1 MELMQFFQSL
11 ESSAVADWIRTS
23 FYAQPLISALHLFG
37 LAMIFGTISIVDL
50 RLLGIP
56 NTSRPFTLVASELL
70 KWTWLAFGLTLIT
83 GLLMFTTSAAAY
95 YQNTP
100 FRLKMLVLLL
110 AGLNMLIFELLT
122 VRSVDK
128 WNKNA
133 RTPTAAKIAGLL
145 SLVFWISI
153 ICFGRWIG
161 YTERYDFGVP
171 SDMNLD
177 FLP

>member
-1 MELMQFFQSL
+1 MLLLQFFQAL
-11 ESSAVADWIRTS
+11 EASAVANWIRTS

-37 LAMIFGTISIVDL
+37 LTMVFGTISIVDL

-56 NTSRPFTLVASELL
+56 NAGRPFTVIAGELL
-70 KWTWLAFGLTLIT
+70 RWTWLAFALTFVT

-110 AGLNMLIFELLT
+110 AGVNMLIFELLT
-122 VRSVDK
+122 VRSVER
-128 WNKNA
+128 WNKDA
-133 RTPTAAKIAGLL
+133 PAPATAKVAGAL
-145 SLVFWISI
+145 SLLFWIGV

-171 SDMNLD
+171 ADMNLD